1 MSFSIT
7 AYAHS
12 GRTDDLGG
20 HYDTFSGEYHYHHGY
35 PEHSHING
43 CPYDYDDKTAT
54 SISSVSSEKSSNV
67 FWGDY
72 YFISA
77 FIFSIIFFFVIL
89 SKTEKHTGT
98 ILFIYFSLLFIP
110 SIAATV
116 NCFQQQDRTNTAVSI
131 LFYMMYIYLSIF
143 SWTIFIEEIKD
154 LKKRKINK
162 NI

>member
-67 FWGDY
+67 FWGGY
-72 YFISA
+72 YFILV
-77 FIFSIIFFFVIL
+77 FIFSIIFCDIISLKKYDDIIFFVYL
-89 SKTEKHTGT
+89 
-98 ILFIYFSLLFIP
+98 SLLLFP
-110 SIAATV
+110 NIAATV
-116 NCFQQQDRTNTAVSI
+116 NCFQQQSKSATSIVVCI
-131 LFYMMYIYLSIF
+131 LFDMFYIFLYILGWKKI
-143 SWTIFIEEIKD
+143 IEKIKD